1 MSATPEKTLADP
13 ERLIAELRRQ
23 LAECKAERD
32 EALEQQTA
40 AAEVLQVINSS
51 PGDLTPVFDAI
62 LEKAHRLCET
72 DFGGLQLQDGG
83 KFRSVAERG
92 LADSL
97 AELLRRPF
105 EPVPGS
111 PPARL
116 LRGERI
122 VHIADMAELAQQGRD
137 AARAQAAA
145 EHGFRTGLFVP
156 LRKDADLL
164 GYIVAV
170 RREVRLYSE
179 KEIALLENF
188 AAQAVIAMENARL
201 LDELRQGTEELTRRQ
216 AALRNSEERYAL
228 AMRAINEGVYEWDV
242 ATSEM
247 YYSPRVCELVGLQAS
262 ELRTMTDW
270 TDRIH
275 PDDRQ
280 PFKKAI
286 LAHFKGETDRLEA
299 EYRYRHA
306 DGSWHWARQHG
317 IALKNEAGRAY
328 RVVGS
333 TGNITDRKAAEQALQ
348 EALEQQ
354 TATAEVLQ
362 VINSSPGDL
371 TPVFNAMLER
381 ALRVSESAFG
391 FIATYHGEHFHTA
404 AERGLPPAFAEILA
418 TPYRP
423 PPGAPAQRLL
433 DGESFVQIADLRED
447 EGTVRGLTPVRRAM
461 VEAADGRSFLTVP
474 LRREGVLVG
483 VIVIY
488 RREVRPFTDKQ
499 IALLQNF
506 AAQAVI
512 AMENARLLAETRE
525 ALEQQTATAEVLQVI
540 NSSPGDLAPV
550 FDAILEKAH
559 SLCGADHGS
568 LFLQD
573 GEIFRAIASRGM
585 PEAMIGPLREG
596 IRAND
601 SSLAQP
607 LMAGEPFVHVHD
619 SALD

>member
-280 PFKKAI
+280 PFKEAI

-306 DGSWHWARQHG
+306 DGSWHWARQTRH
-317 IALKNEAGRAY
+317 RA
-328 RVVGS
+328 
-333 TGNITDRKAAEQALQ
+333 E
-348 EALEQQ
+348 
-354 TATAEVLQ
+354 
-362 VINSSPGDL
+362 
-371 TPVFNAMLER
+371 
-381 ALRVSESAFG
+381 
-391 FIATYHGEHFHTA
+391 
-404 AERGLPPAFAEILA
+404 ERGRPRLPSRRLDRRY
-418 TPYRP
+418 YRP
-423 PPGAPAQRLL
+423 QGSRAGPARGLGAADCDRRGITSHQQLARRSRPGVRCDARQGTRLVRRRL
-433 DGESFVQIADLRED
+433 RQCVDLRWR
-447 EGTVRGLTPVRRAM
+447 TLPRRG
-461 VEAADGRSFLTVP
+461 AAQGP
-474 LRREGVLVG
+474 GG
-483 VIVIY
+483 IY
-488 RREVRPFTDKQ
+488 RYTIERSGPPQARDGPWTHRNRE
-499 IALLQNF
+499 
-506 AAQAVI
+506 
-512 AMENARLLAETRE
+512 
-525 ALEQQTATAEVLQVI
+525 
-540 NSSPGDLAPV
+540 
-550 FDAILEKAH
+550 
-559 SLCGADHGS
+559 SL
-568 LFLQD
+568 
-573 GEIFRAIASRGM
+573 
-585 PEAMIGPLREG
+585 
-596 IRAND
+596 RAN
-601 SSLAQP
+601 P
-607 LMAGEPFVHVHD
+607 
-619 SALD
+619 